1 MKIIAPKHLKK
12 VLITQQIQKQASM
25 DRLEEDCNGLNL
37 WVFENLLDLS
47 SFSKFIFAVVI
58 GDINKGTR

>member
-1 MKIIAPKHLKK
+1 
-12 VLITQQIQKQASM
+12 M
-25 DRLEEDCNGLNL
+25 DRLEEGCIGLNL
-37 WVFENLLDLS
+37 WVFENLLDFS

>member
-1 MKIIAPKHLKK
+1 M
-12 VLITQQIQKQASM
+12 QKQASM

-47 SFSKFIFAVVI
+47 RFSKFIFAVVI

>member
-1 MKIIAPKHLKK
+1 
-12 VLITQQIQKQASM
+12 M

-37 WVFENLLDLS
+37 WVFENLSDLS

-58 GDINKGTR
+58 DDINKGTR